1 MTLHAPFTLLP
12 SVERHE
18 RNERSEVVSDGN
30 RRGVDGRDRMK
41 WLLVCWKEEKETRSD
56 PFLRPRPTHVHSL
69 VTLVHSVSETVGNT
83 RGMGMVWI
91 DVRMTSRVF

>member
-1 MTLHAPFTLLP
+1 
-12 SVERHE
+12 
-18 RNERSEVVSDGN
+18 
-30 RRGVDGRDRMK
+30 MK

-91 DVRMTSRVF
+91 VFKGRSVSDLLQRLNPFLQSTPFRYIDRSL